1 MARQQ
6 HETTMSLRS
15 GSPLTGFFVGLIVGV
30 AVLLPF
36 VSAIGFA
43 TNPYTRHLFSGRLA
57 DASQAG
63 YAAFWWLVAI
73 VLGALPFLVGCAVT
87 KLSNKGLA
95 IVGGIVVVVVIVGL
109 VLGGLFVF

>member
-6 HETTMSLRS
+6 HQETMSVRA

-30 AVLLPF
+30 AVVLPF
-36 VSAIGFA
+36 TAAIGFA

-57 DASQAG
+57 DASQVG

-73 VLGALPFLVGCAVT
+73 VLGALPFVIGWAVT
-87 KLSNKGLA
+87 KLSNRGLA